1 MATSNAGDSDLAFV
15 LHTYP
20 YRETSLI
27 LEVFSR
33 RCGRMG
39 IIARG
44 ARRPR
49 SALRG
54 TLLPFQP
61 LALAWFGKAELK
73 TLKTAEAERIYPQL
87 AGPSLLS
94 AFYLNELILKLSH
107 REDPHEGLFDAYD
120 AALLALQVI
129 TREAVN
135 QAGDAVARREPMK
148 QIAATLRRFEKQLL
162 REMGYGLLLE
172 QEAESGAPIVAA
184 QHYRYVLE
192 KGPVA
197 ASPGAIATYDAVQ
210 LSGKTLL
217 DLARDDYDDPVT
229 AQQSKQLMRFVINH
243 FLNGAELHTRQIIK
257 ELQQN

>member
-1 MATSNAGDSDLAFV
+1 MATSNAGDSDLAFI

-33 RCGRMG
+33 RCGRLG

-120 AALLALQVI
+120 AALLALQAI
-129 TREAVN
+129 AREAAS
-135 QAGDAVARREPMK
+135 QAGDARRESMK

-162 REMGYGLLLE
+162 KEMGYGLLLD

-184 QHYRYVLE
+184 RHYR
-192 KGPVA
+192 
-197 ASPGAIATYDAVQ
+197 
-210 LSGKTLL
+210 
-217 DLARDDYDDPVT
+217 
-229 AQQSKQLMRFVINH
+229 
-243 FLNGAELHTRQIIK
+243 
-257 ELQQN
+257 